1 MDEKILLLV
10 LQALGGGFCALLW
23 FNFREVKSHLKN
35 VADDLAAYKL
45 HIAENYV
52 TQNELTKAID
62 SLTKSIDNMSS
73 KLDKIDTKLDG
84 KQDKQ

>member
-35 VADDLAAYKL
+35 VSDDLAAYKL

-62 SLTKSIDNMSS
+62 GLAKSVDNMSS
-73 KLDKIDTKLDG
+73 KLDRIEDKLSA
-84 KQDKQ
+84 KQDKL